1 MMSQVIVLSA
11 GMCLRHI
18 PFYVQRIRQA
28 ADESDRIEK
37 DGRMKDYKMTGQ
49 QAEERM
55 LQYENVFS
63 VVRLLDAETILNA
76 AKGKNQNI
84 SAEPCRCFDFWETGK
99 RCSNCVSLKALEEK
113 NKKTKLEFRENN
125 VYQVTAHYVEVDGK
139 PKVMELIQYLD
150 EADIVDIDGSER
162 LFTKLNGFQDELYRD
177 VLTGIYN
184 RRYYED
190 QLRKQ
195 ILPAGIAMIDLD
207 DFKLYNDTCGH
218 NAGDLALTT
227 VAGVIRGMIRRTTD
241 ILIRYGGDEFLLVMP
256 GVKEEDFTQKLR
268 QIQKEVHSKEV
279 PGFSRLQ
286 LSVSIGGVLSE
297 EHKIENA
304 VEMADKLMYRAKNH
318 KNAVVT
324 AVNSQ
329 MAGPNG
335 VFQEDSEKIRQQIL
349 IVDDSELNRE
359 ILSEMLHT
367 DFRILEAED
376 GAQALEMLQQQG
388 TGISLVLLD
397 IIMPVLDGFGV
408 LSYMAREHIIED
420 IPVIMIS
427 SDDSEKNIRRAY
439 ELGVSDYI
447 SRPFDAK
454 VVYQRVFNT
463 IKLYAKQRRLITL
476 VTDQIYEKEKSSRM
490 MVSILS
496 QIVEFRNGESGL
508 HVRHINI
515 LTEMLLD
522 RLMQKTGRYHLNWN
536 EQYLITLASSL
547 HDIGKI
553 GIDEKILNK
562 PGRLTAEE
570 FEEMKK
576 HTVIGEEILCS
587 LELYQNE
594 LLVKVAREICRWH
607 HERYDGRGYPDGLK
621 GEEIPISAQVVS
633 LADVYD
639 ALVSDRVYKK
649 AYSHEKAIQ
658 MILNGECGVFNPLLL
673 ECLLDI
679 EDKIRI
685 RILGGDGSTEISE
698 RGKKEQAAVLS
709 EDSMES
715 SGGGQ
720 KLQRIYD
727 RIILSLVD
735 GDEGSRDACQ
745 K

>member
-28 ADESDRIEK
+28 ADKSDRIEK

-268 QIQKEVHSKEV
+268 QIQNEVHSKEV

-709 EDSMES
+709 EGSMES
-715 SGGGQ
+715 SGGG
-720 KLQRIYD
+720 RSFSEFMTG
-727 RIILSLVD
+727 LSYH
-735 GDEGSRDACQ
+735 
-745 K
+745 

>member
-55 LQYENVFS
+55 LQYEKVFS

-99 RCSNCVSLKALEEK
+99 RCSNCVSMKALEEK

-256 GVKEEDFTQKLR
+256 GVKEEDFAQKLR
-268 QIQKEVHSKEV
+268 QIQNEVHSKEV

-318 KNAVVT
+318 KNTVVT

-367 DFRILEAED
+367 DFRILEAAD

-454 VVYQRVFNT
+454 IVYQRVFNT

-522 RLMQKTGRYHLNWN
+522 RLMQKTGHYHLNWN

-685 RILGGDGSTEISE
+685 RILGGDVSTEISE

-715 SGGGQ
+715 SGGG
-720 KLQRIYD
+720 RSFSEFMTG
-727 RIILSLVD
+727 LSYH
-735 GDEGSRDACQ
+735 
-745 K
+745 

>member
-649 AYSHEKAIQ
+649 AYSHEKAIR

-685 RILGGDGSTEISE
+685 RILGGDVSTEISE

-720 KLQRIYD
+720 KLQQIYD